1 MYVSAVGRK
10 DCNIAQLSIYYDYLY
25 FSHFLTGHLG
35 HIQSVP
41 KCVNFPPTGKEDE
54 GYMENYYSQE

>member
-54 GYMENYYSQE
+54 G